1 MKKRILILFFLFI
14 CFSSRS
20 QHFIKSTVP
29 CNDALMQK
37 IPGRWIKDKD
47 NVYAPNLNKTQIQEM
62 LNRLNQ
68 IQELVLKTYPTPVG
82 VDAAWR
88 PQVGEELFASQIKF
102 SKTSSGDSK
111 YDFVNSIPVGYSS
124 YTSGFFAYYCGRNPY
139 EIRTGWPG
147 ETTTH
152 LFVYTNNLNNFF
164 FLTSL
169 GGDLGEMMRIDGRPI
184 RMMPAIKGTRKGYSL
199 YSPEA
204 GSVAN
209 IVLLH
214 RDGMLPYLPV
224 TRKQYLERCIEYI
237 PKFYEPNL
245 KSIELIPDK
254 QQRDELVKN
263 SQKQK
268 KDQLKHYK
276 EELEATTKANLLDSP
291 AIIPLYIF
299 EISNNPIFSTEE
311 TGGHMLVTENPA
323 YIRKDLP
330 KYIPQFFVMVWSC
343 GDWKPQQDIC
353 NAIEEIFPI
362 EKLQAMIDK

>member
-1 MKKRILILFFLFI
+1 MKKQIII
-14 CFSSRS
+14 CFLVFKCMFVWS
-20 QHFIKSTVP
+20 QNFIKSTVP

-37 IPGRWIKDKD
+37 ISGRWIKDKD

-62 LNRLNQ
+62 LKRLNQ
-68 IQELVLKTYPTPVG
+68 IQELALKTYPTPIG
-82 VDAAWR
+82 VDATWR
-88 PQVGEELFASQIKF
+88 SQVSEELFASQLKF

-124 YTSGFFAYYCGRNPY
+124 YACGFFGYSCGSNPY

-164 FLTSL
+164 SLTDL
-169 GGDLGEMMRIDGRPI
+169 GGDIGEVMRIDGRPI
-184 RMMPAIKGTRKGYSL
+184 RMMPTIKGTWKGYPL
-199 YSPEA
+199 YSPEF

-214 RDGMLPYLPV
+214 RDGMLPYIPV
-224 TRKQYLERCIEYI
+224 TRKQYLELCIDYI

-245 KSIELIPDK
+245 ESLELIPDK

-268 KDQLKHYK
+268 EDQLKHYK
-276 EELEATTKANLLDSP
+276 DELEATTKAKLLDSP
-291 AIIPLYIF
+291 AVIPLNLF
-299 EISNNPIFSTEE
+299 ALGNNPIFSTEE

-330 KYIPQFFVMVWSC
+330 EYIPQFMVMVWSC
-343 GDWKPQQDIC
+343 GDWKPQQDVC
-353 NAIEEIFPI
+353 QAVNEYFPI